1 MEQNPAIDPTRVRP
15 PGFTKTSGRPR
26 RSGPLALAG
35 TIALALATLGCTGG
49 GGSPRAA
56 ATAGPTTFAD
66 VDTAIESHVGTDH
79 LPGAALLVVR
89 DGKELRRRGYGGY
102 DPSTVMPIASASK
115 WLTAATLM
123 TLVDEGRVA
132 LDAPVST
139 YLPEFRGP
147 VGTPTIRQLLS
158 HTSGIGQDSCIWEKS
173 SSLRD
178 CADKVATNG
187 LDHRPGDRFS
197 YGNTS
202 FSVVGRVIEVVTG
215 TSFEK
220 AFEARIGGPVG
231 MPSTRFDGSSYP
243 TAANPVPA
251 ASGESSLDDYGRF
264 VRMIAARG
272 EIDGTRVLS
281 ESSVLEIERDQV
293 VGSDNRGD
301 AAVQTTGIPT
311 YGLGVWR
318 DVVSS
323 TDDGVVVSGNGAY
336 GFYPWI
342 DRARNAYGVLAVY
355 DARHGSEHAVPAAQA
370 LVHQVWA
377 ALDTETGA
385 PNGAPTTVYGR

>member
-1 MEQNPAIDPTRVRP
+1 V
-15 PGFTKTSGRPR
+15 GV
-26 RSGPLALAG
+26 LALAV
-35 TIALALATLGCTGG
+35 ATLGCASG
-49 GGSPRAA
+49 GGSPQAA
-56 ATAGPTTFAD
+56 ATEGPTTFAD
-66 VDTAIESHVGTDH
+66 VDAAIQTHVDTDH

-139 YLPEFRGP
+139 YLPEFTGA

-158 HTSGIGQDSCIWEKS
+158 HTSGIGQDSCIWQQD
-173 SSLRD
+173 SSLRA
-178 CADKVATNG
+178 CAAEVATNG
-187 LDHRPGDRFS
+187 LDSQPGDRFS

-220 AFEARIGGPVG
+220 AFEARIGGPVA
-231 MPSTRFDGSSYP
+231 MTSTRFDGSSYQ

-264 VRMIAARG
+264 VRMISSRG
-272 EIDGTRVLS
+272 EIDGRRVLS
-281 ESSVLEIERDQV
+281 EQSVLEIEKDQV
-293 VGSDNRGD
+293 AGASNRGD

-323 TDDGVVVSGNGAY
+323 ADDGVIVSGNGAY

-385 PNGAPTTVYGR
+385 PSGPATTVYGR